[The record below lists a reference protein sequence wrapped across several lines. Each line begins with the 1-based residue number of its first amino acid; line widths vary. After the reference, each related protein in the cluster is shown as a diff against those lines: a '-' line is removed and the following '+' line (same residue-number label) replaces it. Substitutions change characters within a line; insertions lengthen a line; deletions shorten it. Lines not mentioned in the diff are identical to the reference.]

1 MRNIKGVVVAPTRT
15 RLALTF
21 IFFKNSTQLPLLLGI
36 NFWNLDLGQQLPDM
50 KKKENYQH
58 SSFSQTM
65 RKGGMLY
72 FAKEILNHVY
82 LDLVASIM

>member
-1 MRNIKGVVVAPTRT
+1 
-15 RLALTF
+15 
-21 IFFKNSTQLPLLLGI
+21 
-36 NFWNLDLGQQLPDM
+36 M

-72 FAKEILNHVY
+72 FAKEILNHVF